1 MNNLTWVGI
10 VVGGVL
16 IAAFGLLS
24 GAPVPVAG
32 VNDVQAQDVLFLMSG
47 GMVTSLIGAAGLFG
61 MMGQRASV
69 AKRTK

>member
-1 MNNLTWVGI
+1 MNNLTWIGI

-24 GAPVPVAG
+24 GAPVPVSG
-32 VNDVQAQDVLFLMSG
+32 VNDVHAQDFLFLMSG
-47 GMVTSLIGAAGLFG
+47 GLVTSLIGAAGLLG
-61 MMGQRASV
+61 MLEQRASV